1 MMDLAPRR
9 LLGNMMLGGR
19 EGVIAKVKP
28 EFETFCFDLIRQS
41 AAIKADSCFIATSWL
56 KTYKRNKY

>member
-28 EFETFCFDLIRQS
+28 EFETFCFDLIRRS
-41 AAIKADSCFIATSWL
+41 AAIKADSCFIATS
-56 KTYKRNKY
+56 